1 MCIHT
6 HIQTMEYYHSAIK
19 KKEILPYATTQMNL
33 ESIMLSEISQA
44 EKTNYDINYMWNVK
58 NKINEYSKTEID
70 EIQRKKWVVTSGERE
85 GSGAG

>member
-1 MCIHT
+1 
-6 HIQTMEYYHSAIK
+6 MEYYHSAIK
-19 KKEILPYATTQMNL
+19 KKEILPYATTQMDL